1 MVVDHLKNVDYKMT
15 KEKKYKIRSIPILQ
29 EDSINQKAL
38 FAIEPLEVGHA
49 ITIGNALR
57 RTLLS
62 DITGY
67 SISSFRINGVPHEF
81 SVLPYLREDIME
93 IMLNLKQLVFRAL
106 PEGDLASDSNLKLKA
121 LLDIKGPR
129 IVTAAHFQLP
139 FNQLTLLNPNQYI
152 CTIVDNSSLFMEVEI
167 EKGKAYKLI
176 DEKEIDNTLQK
187 VEPDKKGRKIFIDSV
202 YSPVKNVNFKVKLIT
217 DSDGNIK
224 ESLLFEI
231 TTNGSTSPKRVLLE
245 AARLLIDLFTPL
257 LITEEFSEVI
267 ENINKIEVDELGEDL
282 INSINYD
289 DVSIEE
295 NLENIEKL

>member
-1 MVVDHLKNVDYKMT
+1 MT
-15 KEKKYKIRSIPILQ
+15 KIQKYKIRSLPSDQ
-29 EDSINQKAL
+29 EDTINQKAL

-93 IMLNLKQLVFRAL
+93 IMLNLKQIVFK
-106 PEGDLASDSNLKLKA
+106 PFYESNLYSENVKLKA
-121 LLDIKGPR
+121 LLDVKGPR
-129 IVTAAHFQLP
+129 IVTAAHLQLP

-152 CTIVDNSSLFMEVEI
+152 CTIIDNSSLFIEIEI

-176 DEKEIDNTLQK
+176 DEKEIENSLQK
-187 VEPDKKGRKIFIDSV
+187 VDADNKGKKIFIDSV

-231 TTNGSTSPKRVLLE
+231 TTNGSTSPKKALLE

-257 LITEEFSEVI
+257 LITEEFIQISKELNEIKDLSQVSNLDLNDDL
-267 ENINKIEVDELGEDL
+267 ENLNDL
-282 INSINYD
+282 
-289 DVSIEE
+289 E
-295 NLENIEKL
+295 NLEDLKHVEKL